1 MSIGK
6 LLRDA
11 TLAAV
16 PARGGRPN
24 VESYSGRHRHG
35 SADGGDGCPRTGY
48 GLSVISYRIT
58 TYDSSRRLTV
68 WPTSRLLP
76 DSRLTDFRLALL
88 AHPLAVAALGP
99 HPGGRIGVCFGVEDV
114 LVAKWRRFPGRAD
127 ELEESVGPRG
137 IDGVRVEIRLTFSHP
152 QHVGP
157 GLPVAVGGG
166 VDDAHDLLARVFR
179 VSV

>member
-24 VESYSGRHRHG
+24 VESYSGRHMHG

-48 GLSVISYRIT
+48 GLSAISYRIT

-68 WPTSRLLP
+68 WPTSRLAVYFPTPDLP
-76 DSRLTDFRLALL
+76 TSDSPYWHTHSLL
-88 AHPLAVAALGP
+88 RPSDHIQAAALAFASGSKMS
-99 HPGGRIGVCFGVEDV
+99 
-114 LVAKWRRFPGRAD
+114 L
-127 ELEESVGPRG
+127 
-137 IDGVRVEIRLTFSHP
+137 
-152 QHVGP
+152 
-157 GLPVAVGGG
+157 LPNG
-166 VDDAHDLLARVFR
+166 VDFQVERMNWK
-179 VSV
+179 SP